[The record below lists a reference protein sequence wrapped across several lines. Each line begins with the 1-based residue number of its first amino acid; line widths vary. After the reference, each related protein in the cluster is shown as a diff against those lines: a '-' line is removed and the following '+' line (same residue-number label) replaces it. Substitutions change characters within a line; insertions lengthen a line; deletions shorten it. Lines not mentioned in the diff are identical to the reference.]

1 VTHPVYWQDVDLQAW
16 RAIEYTPLKPHA
28 HLPFTINRPSSPF
41 DLNNMAYNVLSVSDV
56 SLLRLFD
63 DVLFPLSPQA
73 APITTTVENVERR
86 IQASSRA
93 WAAEGVRALNVSG
106 VSLGDYS
113 MTSLG
118 NLKRADGAIDWAQ
131 SRGDE
136 LEQSVVEYTGA
147 QTVPGMAETQTGIDT
162 LQDGIWEVYRF
173 AQRVVVEVLDENVLN
188 SIENNTD
195 NAINSFRAQPAE
207 IVVPTPPRIADESAE
222 IERE

>member
-1 VTHPVYWQDVDLQAW
+1 
-16 RAIEYTPLKPHA
+16 
-28 HLPFTINRPSSPF
+28 
-41 DLNNMAYNVLSVSDV
+41 
-56 SLLRLFD
+56 LFD
-63 DVLFPLSPQA
+63 DVLFPLAPGD
-73 APITTTVENVERR
+73 APITTAVETVERR

-136 LEQSVVEYTGA
+136 LEQNVVQSTGA
-147 QTVPGMAETQTGIDT
+147 ESVPGMAQTQTGIDT

-173 AQRVVVEVLDENVLN
+173 AQRVIVEVLDENVLN

-195 NAINSFRAQPAE
+195 NAINAFRAQPAE
-207 IVVPTPPRIADESAE
+207 IVVPNPLKIADESAE
-222 IERE
+222 TERQ